1 MGATKRIER
10 KYQRIARQTKA
21 AVELSP
27 NELKE
32 LFSERTARIV
42 AFSDL
47 NSQRRRWIALAW
59 ILDELG
65 SRLPDGSK
73 TAYRDK
79 AKVADAVRCLQAAIG
94 DGHFSRVNPNATSR
108 ERLLF
113 LSRSEP
119 FHFITRD
126 EAITISNIGELSHA
140 IDVLVRMWAPRATME
155 ALFTKQEW
163 RPPWW
168 LINASG
174 SFHQTLGASPE
185 EEKTAA
191 PNRKGRKPG
200 RKPKFDWDDAK
211 AFARQQWDIRG
222 PFKNFE
228 TGWKGKADLE
238 RLVMDY
244 MSRFDEAGGPSDSSL
259 KEHVSRWILEF
270 EAEN

>member
-59 ILDELG
+59 ILDELS

-73 TAYRDK
+73 MAYRDK

-94 DGHFSRVNPNATSR
+94 AGHFSSVNPNATSR

-140 IDVLVRMWAPRATME
+140 IDVLVRMWTPPE
-155 ALFTKQEW
+155 ALFRKQEW

-168 LINASG
+168 LINPSG
-174 SFHQTLGASPE
+174 SSHQALSAPKTLVE
-185 EEKTAA
+185 LDA
-191 PNRKGRKPG
+191 PLHTLMSDMLAHGEVTSV
-200 RKPKFDWDDAK
+200 AE
-211 AFARQQWDIRG
+211 AARQVAGQAKNRG
-222 PFKNFE
+222 GTVESVAKR
-228 TGWKGKADLE
+228 LE
-238 RLVMDY
+238 RGY
-244 MSRFDEAGGPSDSSL
+244 SHSR
-259 KEHVSRWILEF
+259 KMHRC
-270 EAEN
+270 

>member
-140 IDVLVRMWAPRATME
+140 IDVLVRMWAPRATM
-155 ALFTKQEW
+155 
-163 RPPWW
+163 
-168 LINASG
+168 
-174 SFHQTLGASPE
+174 LGASPE